1 MNKITRMIMLSGD
14 KKREPE
20 ERRFR
25 DDERYPDY
33 DYPENRRRYNVNIS
47 NNRYYPRPTIYDDR
61 DYGRYKPPRDMGGY
75 DRHNRRENPIGFAD
89 MHHDDGMDYDDR
101 QKPMHHDEYGAIIDV
116 HKRRKMAKMD
126 RETAEEWTEKMKNE
140 DGTKG
145 AHWTFEQAE
154 QAMRQRG
161 IDCDPVEFFV
171 AMNMMYSDNCGVAK
185 MLNVNTVDFYVYM
198 AKAFLDDDDAKE
210 NKLMRYYEYIVK

>member
-1 MNKITRMIMLSGD
+1 MNKITRMIMLTGD

-61 DYGRYKPPRDMGGY
+61 DYGRYMPPRDMGGY
-75 DRHNRRENPIGFAD
+75 DRHDRRENPIGFTD
-89 MHHDDGMDYDDR
+89 MHHDGGEGYHGKH
-101 QKPMHHDEYGAIIDV
+101 KPKRHDEYGTIIE
-116 HKRRKMAKMD
+116 HKKGKDGKIDRK
-126 RETAEEWTEKMKNE
+126 TAEEWTEEMKNE
-140 DGTKG
+140 DGTRG
-145 AHWTFEQAE
+145 EHWTYEQCE

-161 IDCDPVEFFV
+161 VDCDPAEFYV
-171 AMNMMYSDNCGVAK
+171 TMNMMYSDYCGVAK

-198 AKAFLDDDDAKE
+198 AKAFLDDDDTVDD
-210 NKLMRYYEYIVK
+210 KLMEYYEYIVK